1 MTRYHATSNG
11 NIDFTAEEEAARDLE
26 EVAYLAGTDTRLA
39 ALAREKRSMLLSHTD
54 WAANSDISMSAAMT
68 IYRQSLRDIPEQDG
82 FPNEITWPDKPA

>member
-1 MTRYHATSNG
+1 
-11 NIDFTAEEEAARDLE
+11 
-26 EVAYLAGTDTRLA
+26 
-39 ALAREKRSMLLSHTD
+39 MLLSHTD